1 MTSFSIANAP
11 CSWGTLEFA
20 GLSGERITY
29 TQMLDEL
36 VATGYTGTE
45 LGDWGFMPTDPSQ
58 LAAVLQHRQLTLIG
72 AFVPVALQGDTTQI
86 ATATDHAQ
94 RTAELLARTA
104 QILGQAHAPLLI
116 LADANGTDPI
126 RTANAGRITGRTP
139 SGVIVRAAK
148 VASEVARVVY
158 AASGVRSAFHH
169 HCAGIIETPDEIRR
183 FLMHSDT
190 NVLGLVFDTG
200 HMLYG
205 SGDNTTDIAA
215 LLQEFAPHVRLVHF
229 KDCQPQIATRT
240 RHEQLDYF
248 AAIQAGIFCELGRGA
263 VDFAAIAR
271 TLTAIGYQ
279 GWIVVEQDV
288 LPGMGEPRISAA
300 HNRDYLRSIGL

>member
-86 ATATDHAQ
+86 ATATDQAQ

-205 SGDNTTDIAA
+205 SGDNTTNIAA

-229 KDCQPQIATRT
+229 KDCQPEIATRI
-240 RHEQLDYF
+240 RHDQLDYF

>member
-45 LGDWGFMPTDPSQ
+45 LGDWGFMPNDPTQ
-58 LAAVLQHRQLTLIG
+58 LAATLQQRQLTLIG
-72 AFVPVALQGDTTQI
+72 AFVPVALQGDATQI
-86 ATATDHAQ
+86 ATATAHAQ

-116 LADANGTDPI
+116 LADDNGSDLY
-126 RTANAGRITGRTP
+126 RTAQAGRISTP
-139 SGVIVRAAK
+139 CSESILAQAGA
-148 VASEVARVVY
+148 VASQVARTVNQS
-158 AASGVRSAFHH
+158 SGLTSAFHH
-169 HCAGIIETPDEIRR
+169 HCAGIVETPSEIAT
-183 FLMHSDT
+183 FLAHTDPT
-190 NVLGLVFDTG
+190 LIGLVFDTG
-200 HMLYG
+200 HYLFG
-205 SGDNTTDIAA
+205 SGQNDTDLVAA
-215 LLQEFAPHVRLVHF
+215 LTSLAPRLRLVHF
-229 KDCQPQIATRT
+229 KDCQPEIATRT
-240 RHEQLDYF
+240 RHNQLDYF

-271 TLTAIGYQ
+271 TLTTIGYQ